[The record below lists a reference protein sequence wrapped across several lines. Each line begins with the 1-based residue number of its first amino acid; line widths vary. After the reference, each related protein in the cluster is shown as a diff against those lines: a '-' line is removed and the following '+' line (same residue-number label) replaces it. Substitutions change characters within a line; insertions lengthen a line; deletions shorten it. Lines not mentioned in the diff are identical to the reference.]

1 MDKQADEN
9 MGRVLCISVK
19 KGEERMSI
27 LPLPMEL
34 AVIFTSQAG
43 IENNKKTWHK
53 VSQTT
58 VLHVQGLDGCTA
70 RKCYFIQLILI
81 QLSHFQHFLLC

>member
-1 MDKQADEN
+1 MDKQADKK
-9 MGRVLCISVK
+9 MGRALCISVK

-43 IENNKKTWHK
+43 IENNKKT
-53 VSQTT
+53 
-58 VLHVQGLDGCTA
+58 
-70 RKCYFIQLILI
+70 
-81 QLSHFQHFLLC
+81 

>member
-1 MDKQADEN
+1 MDKQADKN
-9 MGRVLCISVK
+9 MGRALCITVK

-43 IENNKKTWHK
+43 IENNKKT
-53 VSQTT
+53 
-58 VLHVQGLDGCTA
+58 
-70 RKCYFIQLILI
+70 
-81 QLSHFQHFLLC
+81 